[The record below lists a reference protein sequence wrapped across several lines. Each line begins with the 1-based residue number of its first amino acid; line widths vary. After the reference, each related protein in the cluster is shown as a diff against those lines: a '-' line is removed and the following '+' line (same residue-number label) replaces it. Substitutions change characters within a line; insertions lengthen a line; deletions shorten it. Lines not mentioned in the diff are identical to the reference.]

1 MRLFRDS
8 AKWLFFAALIVA
20 PWFYG
25 GTTKE
30 SIVAI
35 NALLGIALTF
45 WVIGLFVSR
54 SFPLLPK
61 VLVAISVILLLLGWW
76 MVVNAVSIY
85 DSEFLIFKPLQQ
97 LLRYGSGSVDYAI
110 SAAWMLR
117 ATLLIGVTWMVV
129 DLSQDPRWL
138 VRLWWTIGIAGGSI
152 ALLGLLQKATG
163 AEMIFWQNAGAHE
176 VNTFFA
182 TYYYH
187 ANAGAFL
194 NLVWPA
200 TIGLAVRAFQK
211 HEHPGVRA
219 LWLSLSVILIGAV
232 AANTSRMAHLIG
244 TGSGIAIAI
253 MFAPRIVRQL
263 SKAELKVVLVG
274 TVSVLI
280 AIFAVAQAS
289 HLDQP
294 LQRWHRLSE
303 NLPMDARWLVSK
315 AALGAVPD
323 AAVFGFG
330 PGTFRVIFP
339 YYTAGLG
346 APAHG
351 VWRFLH
357 EDYLQTLLE
366 WGWLGAAL
374 WAFIF
379 FGGIVAGVRALSQY
393 ALDWTPRRRLLLRL
407 AILALCGVALHALID
422 FPLQIMSIQLYV
434 AAYVGLCW
442 GSGRWGG

>member
-8 AKWLFFAALIVA
+8 AKWLFFATLILA

-85 DSEFLIFKPLQQ
+85 DSEFLIFMPLQQ

-163 AEMIFWQNAGAHE
+163 AEMIFWQHAGAHE
-176 VNTFFA
+176 VKTFFA

-211 HEHPGVRA
+211 HEHP
-219 LWLSLSVILIGAV
+219 
-232 AANTSRMAHLIG
+232 
-244 TGSGIAIAI
+244 
-253 MFAPRIVRQL
+253 
-263 SKAELKVVLVG
+263 
-274 TVSVLI
+274 
-280 AIFAVAQAS
+280 
-289 HLDQP
+289 
-294 LQRWHRLSE
+294 
-303 NLPMDARWLVSK
+303 
-315 AALGAVPD
+315 
-323 AAVFGFG
+323 
-330 PGTFRVIFP
+330 
-339 YYTAGLG
+339 
-346 APAHG
+346 
-351 VWRFLH
+351 
-357 EDYLQTLLE
+357 
-366 WGWLGAAL
+366 
-374 WAFIF
+374 
-379 FGGIVAGVRALSQY
+379 
-393 ALDWTPRRRLLLRL
+393 
-407 AILALCGVALHALID
+407 
-422 FPLQIMSIQLYV
+422 
-434 AAYVGLCW
+434 
-442 GSGRWGG
+442 